1 MEDLVKAAVK
11 NFLAKEI
18 EQAKKQ
24 AIKDFMVLIDKSV
37 DIHIDNF
44 IKAILEAIKEGNK
57 NG

>member
-11 NFLAKEI
+11 NFLSKEI